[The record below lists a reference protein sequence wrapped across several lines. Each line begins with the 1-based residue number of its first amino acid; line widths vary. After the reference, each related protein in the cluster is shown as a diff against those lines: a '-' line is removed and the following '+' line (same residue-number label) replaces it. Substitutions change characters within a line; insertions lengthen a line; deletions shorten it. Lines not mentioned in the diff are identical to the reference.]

1 MSEKTEQPTQ
11 KKKRDSRQEGQV
23 VKSMEITSGVQLLAV
38 LAFFHFF
45 SDAVVERVVQLILL
59 SAQLINQPFDYAVS
73 LMVRALLN
81 VGGQM
86 FALFGGMLSIATV
99 ASVLAQVGFMLATK
113 AVGFKGDKINPVNNF
128 KQIFSL
134 HSLIELLKSS
144 LKAILLCLIFVC
156 LFRYYAPTF
165 QALPYCDPA
174 CAIPVFSTFVRWMW
188 YALLTFYVVLGVFD
202 YAFQSHNTMKQQ
214 RMSKEDVKQENKD
227 MEGDPQMKKRRRDL
241 QRALQSGSL
250 AQNVKQS
257 AVVVRN
263 PTHIAICLGYDPVD
277 MSIPRMLDK
286 GVDARAEHI
295 VNLALR
301 ESIPVV
307 ENIALARQ
315 LFQEVQY
322 GEIIPESLFEPVAAL
337 LRLVLN
343 IDYDVQEKE

>member
-23 VKSMEITSGVQLLAV
+23 VKSMEIASGVQLLAV

-45 SDAVVERVVQLILL
+45 SDAVVERVAQLMLL
-59 SAQLINQPFDYAVS
+59 SAQLINQPFDNAVS
-73 LMVRALLN
+73 LMAQALLN
-81 VGGQM
+81 AGGQM
-86 FALFGGMLSIATV
+86 FALFGGMLALATV
-99 ASVLAQVGFMLATK
+99 VSVVAQVGFMLATK
-113 AVGFKGDKINPVNNF
+113 AVGFKGEKINPVNNL

-144 LKAILLCLIFVC
+144 LKVVLLCLIFVY

-202 YAFQSHNTMKQQ
+202 YAFQSHNIMKQQ

-241 QRALQSGSL
+241 QRELQSGSL
-250 AQNVKQS
+250 AKNVRQS

-277 MSIPRMLDK
+277 MPIPRMLDK
-286 GVDARAEHI
+286 GVDARAQHI

-301 ESIPVV
+301 EAIPVV

-315 LFQEVQY
+315 LFQEVQH
-322 GEIIPESLFEPVAAL
+322 GEMIPESLFEPVAAL

-343 IDYDVQEKE
+343 IEYDAQEIE